1 MDGALG
7 GGNGP
12 PVPPAGRPTPDPRA
26 LNDLEQDLWRWTN
39 AARAATG
46 LAPLR
51 LHPALLRAAR
61 ARCQEIVV
69 TGVLAHASARWSSPH
84 TLQSAFGARLRVM
97 GGENLACCR
106 NLAWVFTGLMGSP
119 DHRANILHPE
129 HRLLGVAVMDFRAC
143 GVAVCQEFGGD

>member
-1 MDGALG
+1 MDEAPGVES
-7 GGNGP
+7 GP
-12 PVPPAGRPTPDPRA
+12 NVPPATRPTPDPQA
-26 LNDLEQDLWRWTN
+26 LNPLEGDIWRWTN

-51 LHPALLRAAR
+51 LYPALLRAAR
-61 ARCQEIVV
+61 ARCQEIVA
-69 TGVLAHASARWSSPH
+69 TGVVAHASARWSSPH

-106 NLAWVFTGLMGSP
+106 NLAWAFTALMGSP

-129 HRLLGVAVMDFRAC
+129 HGLLGVAVLDFRSC